1 MGSRRSFDG
10 LRDILVDCYTIGTMP
25 FTKGDPNINRE
36 GRPPKGQSFT
46 DVLNKILRE
55 TVNVNGTE
63 MEKKEAI
70 MRVLV
75 REASNG
81 QQWAV
86 NALMDRI
93 EGKPRQQIEQTIQT
107 TEVPRVGFDVV
118 EDRPLDAG
126 EDN

>member
-1 MGSRRSFDG
+1 
-10 LRDILVDCYTIGTMP
+10 MP
-25 FTKGDPNINRE
+25 FTKGDPNCHRG
-36 GRPPKGQSFT
+36 GRPPKGKSFA

-55 TVNVNGTE
+55 NVNINGTD

-81 QQWAV
+81 QQWAI

-93 EGKPRQQIEQTIQT
+93 DGRPTQVIEQDVENKI
-107 TEVPRVGFDVV
+107 VV
-118 EDRPLDAG
+118 EREIID
-126 EDN
+126 

>member
-1 MGSRRSFDG
+1 
-10 LRDILVDCYTIGTMP
+10 MP